1 MTIYLHIYVYLDFE
15 EKIIE
20 KKTNC
25 DHRNQVF
32 PAPEDCFSTDQCRN
46 HMSNP
51 VSNTQTLPR
60 KTCNNLKATPGLTKG
75 LQAGLDELLPGGPFG
90 EVPQSHGR
98 FAWCAVGWIGFV
110 ESVGTARGRNL
121 RLGAASR
128 AHSP

>member
-1 MTIYLHIYVYLDFE
+1 MPIYLHIYVYLDFK
-15 EKIIE
+15 EKTIE

-32 PAPEDCFSTDQCRN
+32 PAPETVSQPASAEITS
-46 HMSNP
+46 HP

-75 LQAGLDELLPGGPFG
+75 LQTGLDELLPGRPFG

-98 FAWCAVGWIGFV
+98 FAWYAVGWIGFV